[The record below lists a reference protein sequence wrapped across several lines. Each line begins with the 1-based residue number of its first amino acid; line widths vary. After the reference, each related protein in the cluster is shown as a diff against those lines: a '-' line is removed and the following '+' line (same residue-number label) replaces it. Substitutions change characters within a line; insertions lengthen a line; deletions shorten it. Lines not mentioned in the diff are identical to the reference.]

1 VGRKTRKRNR
11 QGRETRQ
18 INKTTWKKKVGWQTS
33 LGKIEILQ
41 NCFLNKRKRG
51 INKKRYKPF
60 EELSGIKNRSF
71 SKRCQKLMTDF
82 GIEESFQQA
91 ANRMKEHHGV
101 EVNASSIRQ
110 ITLMHAKRAETL
122 VTEVDPKNRTSKQMV
137 LEMDGEMVPLV
148 KYEDGA
154 PDKRKAKKN
163 FWAELRLGV
172 VQNHLEAEWKY
183 VASFKSP
190 DELGERLQAIMK
202 RIGLNEN
209 TLVHGVGDGALWIPE
224 QGEKIAAHKY
234 HHLIDLYHLC
244 DYLAD
249 AVKAWVEETKVE
261 VDRLKSLFEEGKVQE
276 VLKFLKSKLEEFKDH
291 EGLKACI
298 QYIENRP
305 GQFEYKAAKEKELP
319 LGSGKVESSHRHVIQ
334 KRLKKSGTW
343 WLRENAAKMA
353 DLRTIRANGC
363 WEKLW
368 QQNSETK
375 GLQCAA

>member
-1 VGRKTRKRNR
+1 
-11 QGRETRQ
+11 
-18 INKTTWKKKVGWQTS
+18 
-33 LGKIEILQ
+33 
-41 NCFLNKRKRG
+41 
-51 INKKRYKPF
+51 
-60 EELSGIKNRSF
+60 
-71 SKRCQKLMTDF
+71 MTDF
-82 GIEESFQQA
+82 GAEESFQQA
-91 ANRMKEHHGV
+91 GNRMKEHHGV
-101 EVNASSIRQ
+101 EINASSIRQ
-110 ITLMHAKRAETL
+110 ITLKHARRAENL
-122 VTEVDPKNRTSKQMV
+122 IVEVDTKNQLSKQMI

-148 KYEDGA
+148 EYEENA

-163 FWAELRLGV
+163 IWAELRLGA
-172 VQNHLEAEWKY
+172 VQNHFETEWKY
-183 VASFKSP
+183 AASFKSP

-202 RIGLNEN
+202 RIGLNES

-249 AVKAWVEETKVE
+249 AVKAWTEETKVE
-261 VDRLKSLFEEGKVQE
+261 VDRLKNLFEEGE
-276 VLKFLKSKLEEFKDH
+276 VKKALKILKSKQKKAKNH

-305 GQFEYKAAKEKELP
+305 GQFEYKSAKEKELP
-319 LGSGKVESSHRHVIQ
+319 LGSGKIESSHRHVIQ
-334 KRLKKSGTW
+334 KRLKKPGTW

-368 QQNSETK
+368 QQNFEREE
-375 GLQCAA
+375 LRYAA